1 MKVVAIIQAR
11 FGSTRLPGKVLTDM
25 AGQPM
30 LGRVVDRV
38 LQAHSLHEIIVA
50 TSVRPEN
57 DAICDYVESLG
68 IKAFQGSEE
77 DVLDRYYRCANLYRA
92 DHIVR
97 ITGDCPLL
105 DPHVLDH
112 VVEQHLMASADY
124 TSNIFPVRSYPRGLD
139 VEVFKFKVLERLWQA
154 AKSGYEREHVTPYI
168 HRHPGL
174 FFIHS
179 ITNPDDYSQLQWSVD
194 TLEDFAFAERV
205 YRYFGYYNFAW
216 EDIIHEEERIKWK
229 RLNYDLSKKNT

>member
-1 MKVVAIIQAR
+1 MVGVREMKTVAIIQAR
-11 FGSTRLPGKVLTDM
+11 LGSKRLPGKVLMDM
-25 AGQPM
+25 AGRAM
-30 LGRVVDRV
+30 LGRVIDRV
-38 LQAHSLHEIIVA
+38 LQAHSLHDIVVA
-50 TSVRPEN
+50 TSIQPEN
-57 DAICDYVESLG
+57 EAVCDYAELLG

-77 DVLDRYYRCANLYRA
+77 DVLDRYYRCASFYRA
-92 DHIVR
+92 NHIVR

-105 DPHVLDH
+105 DPQVLDD

-139 VEVFKFKVLERLWQA
+139 VEVFKFRVLERLWRA

-179 ITNPDDYSQLQWSVD
+179 VTNPDDHSHLQWSVD
-194 TLEDFAFAERV
+194 TLGDFAFAEKV
-205 YRYFGYYNFAW
+205 YKHFGRSGFTW
-216 EDIIHEEERIKWK
+216 EDIIREEERIKW
-229 RLNYDLSKKNT
+229 RQLN

>member
-30 LGRVVDRV
+30 LGRVIDRI

-105 DPHVLDH
+105 DPVLLDN
-112 VVEQHLMASADY
+112 VVKQHLLLGADY
-124 TSNIFPVRSYPRGLD
+124 TSNIFPERTYPRGLD
-139 VEVFKFKVLERLWQA
+139 VEVFTFRTLEHMWMVARSDYDQ
-154 AKSGYEREHVTPYI
+154 EHVTPFI
-168 HRHPGL
+168 HKHPGL
-174 FFIHS
+174 FFIHN
-179 ITNPDDYSQLQWSVD
+179 ITNPNDYSKLQWSVD
-194 TLEDFAFAERV
+194 TPEDFDFVERV
-205 YRYFGYYNFAW
+205 YRHFYLTSKFSW
-216 EDIIHEEERIKWK
+216 EDVLLYEEEGKWK
-229 RLNYDLSKKNT
+229 QSN